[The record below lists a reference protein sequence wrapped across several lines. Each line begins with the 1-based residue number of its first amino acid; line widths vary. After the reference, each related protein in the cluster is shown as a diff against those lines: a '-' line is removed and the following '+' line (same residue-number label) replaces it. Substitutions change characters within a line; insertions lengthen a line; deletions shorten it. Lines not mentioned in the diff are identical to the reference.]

1 MKLLS
6 ATFCLLLTI
15 QHMFTCSAHTNIV
28 YERCL
33 ETSVEL
39 VNKGILAVHVWDYSL
54 ILMYLLLSI
63 YLPCSDSPKEPYNI
77 ALTPGVTGI
86 SVSWEHDRSCFEGH
100 AFVFIVNWQKAC
112 TCDLSELSTAVI
124 GTTFNIQDLEPDTI
138 YSICVSAVSSS
149 DDQVKSE
156 RNCIRSKTLKR
167 VCKCY
172 SNLPH
177 TVHLCV
183 TGRNTLGQ
191 TFMFTIQ

>member
-1 MKLLS
+1 ML
-6 ATFCLLLTI
+6 AI
-15 QHMFTCSAHTNIV
+15 QHMFTHSAHVNMAN
-28 YERCL
+28 ERCL

-63 YLPCSDSPKEPYNI
+63 YLSCPDSPKEPYNLT
-77 ALTPGVTGI
+77 LTPGVAGI
-86 SVSWEHDRSCFEGH
+86 SVSWEHDRSCFEDH
-100 AFVFIVNWQKAC
+100 LFVFIVSWQKAC

-124 GTTFNIQDLEPDTI
+124 GTTFNIQDLEPDII

-156 RNCIRSKTLKR
+156 RKCLHIKTLKP

-172 SNLPH
+172 SDLPH
-177 TVHLCV
+177 TITGHITQVCTLCV
-183 TGRNTLGQ
+183 HHAVEWHAYVEYIH
-191 TFMFTIQ
+191 M